1 MKNEGILSV
10 VIQGQFWIVG
20 RLVGGNKVLQ
30 PRIYRIIPDQKN
42 PGQQLI
48 QLEPFPHF
56 PPFLNVGHGSM
67 SFPIL
72 ERETSLIKLYE
83 QVTSP
88 EAEGSYNPNPPKP
101 SNLVEIKGRS
111 GVILPGG
118 N

>member
-1 MKNEGILSV
+1 MSISM
-10 VIQGQFWIVG
+10 VIHGPFW
-20 RLVGGNKVLQ
+20 LVGKLEGGKVYK

-56 PPFLNVGHGSM
+56 PPYVAVPGAM
-67 SFPIL
+67 SYPIL
-72 ERETSLIKLYE
+72 ERERALIKLYE
-83 QVTSP
+83 QVTSL
-88 EAEGSYNPNPPKP
+88 EAEATYDPNPKK
-101 SNLVEIKGRS
+101 NVVEMPQKGRS